1 VSRAG
6 DGPGKHC
13 SVTRF
18 ARPADFRVYVCSTTI
33 FVNYSIRHPTILML
47 KNFTEVITVL
57 LELPAQNTCGGFIC
71 SVTKAR
77 VLHRVKVILVGHYR
91 QKQI

>member
-1 VSRAG
+1 
-6 DGPGKHC
+6 
-13 SVTRF
+13 
-18 ARPADFRVYVCSTTI
+18 
-33 FVNYSIRHPTILML
+33 ML